1 MGVSLRYIIMIL
13 FSLFLVLQ
21 PCSAATISVQIA
33 EQGVSE
39 DYPAVEASSAWE
51 AGLLDSIFDAGHI
64 ASNGPLIRLGKS
76 ANIKDISIPN
86 NEIDEARIGA
96 ADYIIYV
103 LLEYASPKKDDP
115 TAKKIRLSPLRS
127 TVLLA
132 QVSPFKVLYRRV
144 YNSLEP
150 STAGT
155 EDQKTAQMVARD
167 TIAHLKDR

>member
-1 MGVSLRYIIMIL
+1 MGFFKRYIILIL
-13 FSLFLVLQ
+13 FSLFPVLQ
-21 PCSAATISVQIA
+21 PCFADTILVQIA
-33 EQGVSE
+33 EQGLSE

-51 AGLLDSIFDAGHI
+51 AGLLDGIFDAGHI
-64 ASNGPLIRLGKS
+64 ASNGPILRLGESAKS
-76 ANIKDISIPN
+76 EGISIPN
-86 NEIDEARIGA
+86 EEIDEGRKGS

-103 LLEYASPKKDDP
+103 LLEYLGPKKDDP
-115 TAKKIRLSPLRS
+115 IAQKIRLSPLRS

-155 EDQKTAQMVARD
+155 EDQKTAQMVARN

>member
-1 MGVSLRYIIMIL
+1 MGVSSRYIMMIL

-21 PCSAATISVQIA
+21 PCSAATISVQVA

-64 ASNGPLIRLGKS
+64 ASNGPLVRLGES
-76 ANIKDISIPN
+76 VNTEGISISN
-86 NEIDEARIGA
+86 QEIDDARRGS

-103 LLEYASPKKDDP
+103 LLEYVSPKKDDP
-115 TAKKIRLSPLRS
+115 MAQKIRLSPLRS